1 MNTNVLKD
9 VAILVVMNDAERKQG
24 LISVLEKE
32 CALLEATS
40 SIAEA
45 EQIRKRCYFDLIV
58 MDHDT
63 CRQTGLDWLQSLRS
77 ENIDTD
83 IIMTV
88 SQVDHDIAV
97 RALKAAVH
105 DLIKI
110 PYTTEKILH
119 SIIFCLEQRVIA
131 RKEFISQKYHIDD
144 EYPDIIGQTTAI
156 EQLCH
161 LITRV
166 ASSHS
171 TILVEGETGTGKELV
186 AQAIH
191 KQSGRQGP
199 FVPVNCGSI
208 APDLLESE
216 LFGHTKGA
224 FTGAYTS
231 RDGLCHFAKGG
242 TLFLDEI
249 GEMPVAMQ
257 VKLLRML
264 EQRSIRPLGCER
276 EINVDCRIIA
286 ATNRDLKAQVEL
298 GRFRED
304 LFYRLNVFSLE
315 VPPLRNRREDIP
327 LLAKYF
333 IDKLSQELGLAPF
346 PLTHQDIVH
355 LQTYSWP
362 GNVRELRNIIE
373 RSLLLGKLLADLLAD
388 DPQVGKPA
396 DSDFVV
402 PVGWTLHDVEKHFI
416 LDTLQRANGNK
427 SEAARRMGV
436 SRKTVERKLNE
447 WKTTVPVETMLS
459 ESL

>member
-1 MNTNVLKD
+1 MLKD
-9 VAILVVMNDAERKQG
+9 VAILVVTSDMERKQG
-24 LISVLEKE
+24 LKSILENK
-32 CALLEATS
+32 CALLEVTN
-40 SIAEA
+40 SIPEA

-58 MDHDT
+58 MDFNN
-63 CRQTGLDWLQSLRS
+63 CGQPGLEWLQALRN

-83 IIMTV
+83 FIVIV
-88 SQVDHDIAV
+88 SQVNHDIAV
-97 RALKAAVH
+97 RALQSAVH
-105 DLIKI
+105 DLVQI
-110 PYTTEKILH
+110 PYTSEKILN
-119 SIIFCLEQRVIA
+119 SITSCLEKRILA
-131 RKEFISQKYHIDD
+131 RKEFASQKYQIGD
-144 EYPDIIGQTTAI
+144 EHPDIIGQTPTI
-156 EQLCH
+156 EHLCQL
-161 LITRV
+161 IKRV
-166 ASSHS
+166 ASSQS
-171 TILVEGETGTGKELV
+171 TILIEGETGTGKELV
-186 AQAIH
+186 AKAIH
-191 KQSGRQGP
+191 DQSGRQGP

-231 RDGLCHFAKGG
+231 RDGLCNFAQGG

-249 GEMPVAMQ
+249 GEMPVPMQ

-264 EQRSIRPLGCER
+264 EQRAIRPLGCER
-276 EINVDCRIIA
+276 EISVDCRIIA
-286 ATNRDLKAQVEL
+286 ATNRDLKSQVEL

-304 LFYRLNVFSLE
+304 LFYRLYVFSLE
-315 VPPLRNRREDIP
+315 VPPLRKRREDIP

-373 RSLLLGKLLADLLAD
+373 RSLLLGRLLADLLAD
-388 DPQVGKPA
+388 DPLAGKPA

-402 PVGWTLHDVEKHFI
+402 PPGWTLHDVEKQFI
-416 LDTLQRANGNK
+416 LKTLQRANGNK

-447 WKTTVPVETMLS
+447 WKEALPAEKLVS
-459 ESL
+459 QSL